1 MAKVKII
8 TCKDC
13 KVEFTYMDKI
23 NPYNGLK
30 EEPPVRCNECREK
43 KVKTRKRAQ

>member
-1 MAKVKII
+1 MANVRII

-13 KVEFTYMDKI
+13 GVEFTYMDKI

-30 EEPPVRCNECREK
+30 EAAPVRCDACRDK
-43 KVKTRKRAQ
+43 KTKTRKKTQ